1 MSEQQASTGMD
12 LSSLLAAT
20 LDDVAD
26 LPSFDVPPP
35 GYYKLGLTIAVK
47 KINDKDAIEFN
58 YDVREV
64 MELAD
69 PTATPPVIGTKFSA
83 AFQISNEIGLG
94 KFKEAAEPVMAALG
108 TTSFGDIL
116 GGQVAGMEVYAVLK
130 HRIHKDD
137 KALPTA
143 DKRIYAEV
151 SKITPA

>member
-1 MSEQQASTGMD
+1 MSEQQATTGMN
-12 LSSLLAAT
+12 LSALLAAT

-26 LPSFDVPPP
+26 LPSFDVPPA

-47 KINDKDAIEFN
+47 KINDRDVIEFN

-69 PTATPPVIGTKFSA
+69 PTATPPTIGTKFNS
-83 AFQISNEIGLG
+83 AFQITNEIGLG
-94 KFKEAAEPVMAALG
+94 KFKEAAEPIMEALG

-130 HRIHKDD
+130 HRVHKDD
-137 KALPTA
+137 KSLPAT
-143 DKRIYAEV
+143 DQRIYPEV